1 MVYHEPVLAKE
12 SVDGMAIRSEGI
24 YVDATFGGGGHS
36 ALILGSLGDKGRLIA
51 FDQDADAQ
59 ANIPEDERLTFVPQN
74 FRHLRRYLRLYGL
87 EKVDGILADLGVS
100 SHQFDLAERGFS
112 FRFDADLDMRMN
124 QREGPT
130 AADILGAYS
139 AADLQRL
146 FSRYGEVRN
155 AKTLASSIV
164 VFRQT
169 KPLKKIADLLQVV
182 DPLVRGQRNRY
193 LAQVFQALRMEV
205 NQEWE
210 ALAEFLQQAGESLKE
225 GGRLVII
232 TYHSIEDRMVKN
244 YLKSGNSEGKRVQ
257 DFYGNIYRPFRLI
270 TRKPV
275 EPSAAEIERNPR
287 SRSAKLRIAEKI
299 KPAFEP

>member
-1 MVYHEPVLAKE
+1 MAYHEPVLAKE
-12 SVDGMAIRSEGI
+12 SVEGLAIRPGGT

-36 ALILGSLGDKGRLIA
+36 ALILDKLGDKGRLVA
-51 FDQDADAQ
+51 FDQDADAR
-59 ANIPEDERLTFVPQN
+59 ANVPEDDRLMFVPQN
-74 FRHLRRYLRLYGL
+74 FRHLSRYLRLYGL
-87 EKVDGILADLGVS
+87 ERVDGILADLGVS
-100 SHQFDLAERGFS
+100 SHQFDVAERGFS

-130 AADILGAYS
+130 AADILAAYS
-139 AADLQRL
+139 AADLQKV

-164 VFRQT
+164 VFRQQ
-169 KPLKKIADLLQVV
+169 KPLKKIADLLQVL

-210 ALAEFLQQAGESLKE
+210 VLAEFLQQSGESLKE

-232 TYHSIEDRMVKN
+232 TYHSIEDRLVKN
-244 YLKSGNSEGKRVQ
+244 YLKSGNPEGKRIQ
-257 DFYGNIYRPFRLI
+257 DFYGNIYRPFRMI

-275 EPSAAEIERNPR
+275 EPPSAEIERNPR